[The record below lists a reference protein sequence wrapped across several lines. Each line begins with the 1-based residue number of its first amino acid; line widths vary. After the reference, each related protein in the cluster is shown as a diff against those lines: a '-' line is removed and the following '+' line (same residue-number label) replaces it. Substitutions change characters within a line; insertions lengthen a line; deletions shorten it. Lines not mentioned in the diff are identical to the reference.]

1 MKFGAFDLA
10 SGVSAL
16 AIGVF
21 LSSAT
26 AAHAQ
31 EVIADENS
39 VALAADVIVVTAQKR
54 QSTLFDTAA
63 PISALSGDSAEDR
76 GVASINDLVN
86 QLPGFAVNADFGGGA
101 NTKISIRGVGG
112 TDETR
117 PNGSAS
123 VAFHM
128 DNVFQANSLFLTSP
142 LYDIERI
149 EVLKGPQGTLYG
161 RNATAGVVNLITRDA
176 GDDLNGYLRFEAATF
191 GRYYVEGAIG
201 GEIADGLGVRL
212 AGVYE
217 TGGGFIDG
225 LGAGGFTG
233 LTTAP
238 GVVPPIEDPG
248 MREGFADKDVLS
260 IRGTVNWDLGDMGAL
275 RLKGAITRDRGEPQY
290 LDTTADSVIVDGAPA
305 VDVDPYTFT
314 TGEYSQNTID
324 LYAVSADY
332 NVALGENLNLD
343 LIAGYQTGDRELFGN
358 GLGSALRIFNFDFV
372 DSFEQVTVEGR
383 ISDNAGG
390 FFDWMIG
397 GYFLSDSV
405 DFFTEFAAE
414 ELPFITAS
422 LAPTRF
428 NSDYSQ
434 ERTSKA
440 VFAQVDVPITEQLIL
455 SGGLR
460 GTFDD
465 SEYAGVTTDLNTYGL
480 SQHLFFFD
488 INTGGFTEG
497 LEFVPQA
504 NGPTIS
510 RLAFETEQTDDN
522 LSGRVTVQYY
532 PADDFNVYVSYGTG
546 YKAGGFDGST
556 IVSLAEAEPF
566 DAETVTA
573 YEVGAKWFPA
583 SGRFNVTLDGFYY
596 DFQELQGT
604 ALGPQ
609 GANLRFNIAEAE
621 LYGAELALNANLF
634 TAGQHTFDV
643 YFGASFI
650 QSEITDLDERAISG
664 IEVGATLPAA
674 PDFTANWAATY
685 SYELNNGWALK
696 TIVDGRHTSEEYK
709 RLTNEG
715 PSLIDPYTLL
725 NTRLELEMDNGVE
738 LFVFARNVTDKAYF
752 LDASGSSRL
761 VAAPRTIGGGFRLTF

>member
-1 MKFGAFDLA
+1 MKVRTIGLA
-10 SGVSAL
+10 SAVSTL
-16 AIGVF
+16 AMGISVA
-21 LSSAT
+21 SAF
-26 AAHAQ
+26 AQ
-31 EVIADENS
+31 EVGANEDGDTL
-39 VALAADVIVVTAQKR
+39 VADVIVVTAQKR

-63 PISALSGDSAEDR
+63 PISALSGDNAEDR
-76 GVASINDLVN
+76 GVASVNDLVN
-86 QLPGFAVNADFGGGA
+86 QLPGFAVNSDFGGGA

-123 VAFHM
+123 VAFHV
-128 DNVFQANSLFLTSP
+128 DNVFQANSLFLTAP
-142 LYDIERI
+142 IYDIERI

-161 RNATAGVVNLITRDA
+161 RNATAGVVNLISRDA
-176 GDDLNGYLRFEAATF
+176 GDDLNGYLRFEAASF
-191 GRYYVEGAIG
+191 GRYYAEGAIG

-225 LGAGGFTG
+225 LGAGAFVGF
-233 LTTAP
+233 TTAP

-248 MREGFADKDVLS
+248 MRDGFADKDVFGM
-260 IRGTVNWDLGDMGAL
+260 RGTVNWDLGDMGAL
-275 RLKGAITRDRGEPQY
+275 RLKGSITHDRSEPQY
-290 LDTTADSVIVDGAPA
+290 LDTTSDSIIVDGAPA

-314 TGEYSQNTID
+314 TGAYSKNEID

-332 NVALGENLNLD
+332 SVALAENLNVD
-343 LIAGYQTGDRELFGN
+343 LIAGYQTGDREVFGN
-358 GLGSALRIFNFDFV
+358 GVGSPLRIFNFDFT

-390 FFDWMIG
+390 LFDWMIG
-397 GYFLSDSV
+397 GYFLSDNV

-414 ELPFITAS
+414 ELPLISAA

-440 VFAQVDVPITEQLIL
+440 VFAQVDVPVTEQFVL

-465 SEYAGVTTDLNTYGL
+465 SEFSGVTADLNTYGL
-480 SQHLFFFD
+480 SQSLFFFD
-488 INTGGFTEG
+488 RNTGGFTEG
-497 LEFVPQA
+497 LEFVPLTD
-504 NGPTIS
+504 GTLTS
-510 RLAFETEQTDDN
+510 RLPFATEQTDDN
-522 LSGRVTVQYY
+522 LSGRVTAQYY
-532 PADDFNVYVSYGTG
+532 PTDDFNVYVSYGTG

-556 IVSLAEAEPF
+556 IFSLAEAEPF

-573 YEVGAKWFPA
+573 YEAGAKWFPA

-604 ALGPQ
+604 ALGPD

-634 TAGQHTFDV
+634 TAGQHVLDV
-643 YFGASFI
+643 NFGAAFI
-650 QSEITDLDERAISG
+650 QSEITGLDDRAISG

-674 PDFTANWAATY
+674 PEFTANWAATY
-685 SYELNNGWALK
+685 SYALNNGWGLTA
-696 TIVDGRHTSEEYK
+696 IVDGRHTSEEYK

-725 NTRLELEMDNGVE
+725 NTRIELAMDNGVE
-738 LFVFARNVTDKAYF
+738 LFAFVRNITDETYF
-752 LDASGSSRL
+752 LDAAGSSRL
-761 VAAPRTIGGGFRLTF
+761 VAAPRTVGGGLRLTF